1 MATVPQPVHRFGV
14 RGSLAALVSTRQ
26 AGLPVDVTLVVVRAA
41 LAWVFIYY
49 GAQKLFGTFN
59 GAGIHQTALFM
70 ADTANLR
77 PGTFFA
83 VLSGVIEFGGAILL
97 ALGLGTRLAGVAL
110 FGDMVMAMI
119 TVTWVHGLHPA
130 KTPPGYELNVALA
143 ALALVVAVL
152 GAGRFSADALVE
164 RRVVAMGRRSA

>member
-1 MATVPQPVHRFGV
+1 LAT
-14 RGSLAALVSTRQ
+14 LVSTRQ
-26 AGLPVDVTLVVVRAA
+26 TGLPVDITLVAVRAA

-70 ADTANLR
+70 SNTAHLR

-83 VLSGVIEFGGAILL
+83 VLSGVIEFGGAIALV
-97 ALGLGTRLAGVAL
+97 LGLGTRLAGVAM

-130 KTPPGYELNVALA
+130 KTPPGYELNLALA
-143 ALALVVAVL
+143 ALALVVALL
-152 GAGRFSADALVE
+152 GAGRFSADAVIE
-164 RRVVAMGRRSA
+164 RRLVAMEGRPE